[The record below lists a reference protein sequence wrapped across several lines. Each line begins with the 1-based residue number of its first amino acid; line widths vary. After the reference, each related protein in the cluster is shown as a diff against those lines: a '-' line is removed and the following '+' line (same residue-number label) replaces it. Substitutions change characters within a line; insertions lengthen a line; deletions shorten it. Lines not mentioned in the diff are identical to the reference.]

1 MSTRA
6 HLSHQ
11 GSLLTKYQ
19 CYHPRDYVFRARCWP
34 VYIGCGATG
43 CSREPS
49 GDPRTIVYRRRC
61 GQRSWARGGGG
72 GLAKRVVARKA
83 RSNDV
88 CLALKERVCVGGVE
102 DTGFGTG
109 MMGEGRER
117 PVPMVVELSR
127 RDSLCSILLRI
138 FVSLA
143 LSYSTPLYLSLPLS
157 LSYLHLA
164 ICRFYRRLS
173 VTPSS
178 FSHLSPWSRSS
189 PRKLKLPCVG
199 VRASGAP

>member
-1 MSTRA
+1 MSSRA

-49 GDPRTIVYRRRC
+49 GDREPSCTDEVRPEIV
-61 GQRSWARGGGG
+61 ARGGGG

-109 MMGEGRER
+109 MMGEGRGR
-117 PVPMVVELSR
+117 PYPWSLSSLVETLSAA
-127 RDSLCSILLRI
+127 SSFGSSSLLR
-138 FVSLA
+138 SLT
-143 LSYSTPLYLSLPLS
+143 LPLFIYLSFS

-164 ICRFYRRLS
+164 ICRFYCRIS

>member
-1 MSTRA
+1 MSSRA

-49 GDPRTIVYRRRC
+49 GDREPSCTDEVRPEIV
-61 GQRSWARGGGG
+61 ARGGGGG

-109 MMGEGRER
+109 MMGEGRGR
-117 PVPMVVELSR
+117 PYPWSLSSLVETLSPQHPPS
-127 RDSLCSILLRI
+127 DLRL
-138 FVSLA
+138 SLA
-143 LSYSTPLYLSLPLS
+143 LSYSPPLYLSL
-157 LSYLHLA
+157 
-164 ICRFYRRLS
+164 FLS
-173 VTPSS
+173 VLSSSRHLPFLLPYLRHSKQLLSS
-178 FSHLSPWSRSS
+178 FSLVSV
-189 PRKLKLPCVG
+189 L
-199 VRASGAP
+199 AS